1 VGAIKHS
8 ENPMELYEM
17 RGHAARDQI
26 VSMLPTDWGFEGKRV
41 LDFGCG
47 AGRTLRH
54 FLAEAEIAE
63 FWGCDIDEASIAWLS
78 EHLSPPIHA
87 FRTEGAPPISRPNG
101 CFDLVYAISVFT
113 HLTDNWSEWLL
124 DLHRVLR
131 DDGLLIATYM
141 GEAMSERLA
150 NEPWEED
157 RIGMNVL
164 RAWQSWDEGGPFV
177 LHSDWWI
184 QAHWGR
190 AFEIVEVVPPA
201 KISRVMGPQ
210 SWALLRKRPGRFTA
224 ADLESPEPAEERE
237 VTALR
242 HNIRQLQTEVAD
254 QRQTLRAENESL
266 RRHIDERIGLLDRT
280 VEGFATSTSWRITK
294 PLRALAQKWR
304 KRR

>member
-1 VGAIKHS
+1 
-8 ENPMELYEM
+8 
-17 RGHAARDQI
+17 
-26 VSMLPTDWGFEGKRV
+26 
-41 LDFGCG
+41 
-47 AGRTLRH
+47 
-54 FLAEAEIAE
+54 
-63 FWGCDIDEASIAWLS
+63 
-78 EHLSPPIHA
+78 
-87 FRTEGAPPISRPNG
+87 
-101 CFDLVYAISVFT
+101 
-113 HLTDNWSEWLL
+113 
-124 DLHRVLR
+124 
-131 DDGLLIATYM
+131 
-141 GEAMSERLA
+141 
-150 NEPWEED
+150 
-157 RIGMNVL
+157 MNVL